1 MATYIRRREFMFTLG
16 GAAAAW
22 PRAVRAQQQPS
33 KPARIGYLSAASA
46 PDVNI
51 ENFRGG
57 MHKFGYAEGPD
68 FVIEPRY
75 AERDYSR
82 FPALIEELLR
92 AKVELIVTGGPS
104 SRAAPLA
111 GRSVPVVF
119 GFSGDPVEA
128 GIVKSF
134 ARPATN
140 ATGMSFLSLDLAA
153 KRVEMLKE
161 AAPTVT
167 RLAVLSNP
175 EHAGEA
181 SEMRVTREAAR
192 NLGLEVVYFP
202 VETDDFFEPTFGK
215 IAGSDC
221 DALIVFPDALTIFHR
236 QAIAVF
242 AQDANL
248 PSIFGWKPYVEAGGL
263 MSYGPNLREAFA
275 RLAFYVD
282 KILKGAKPSDLPV
295 EQPTKLELA
304 INLKTAKALGLT
316 LPMTLQARADE
327 VIE

>member
-1 MATYIRRREFMFTLG
+1 MKRRDFITLVG
-16 GAAAAW
+16 GGVAW
-22 PRAVRAQQQPS
+22 PLAARAQQQPS
-33 KPARIGYLSAASA
+33 KAARIGYLSAASA

-51 ENFRGG
+51 EIFRQG
-57 MHKFGYAEGPD
+57 MRSFGYVEGPD

-128 GIVKSF
+128 GIVTSF

-140 ATGMSFLSLDLAA
+140 ATGMSFLALDLAA

-175 EHAGEA
+175 EHAGEP
-181 SEMRVTREAAR
+181 SELRVTREAAR

-202 VETDDFFEPTFGK
+202 VETDDSFEPTLGK

-221 DALIVFPDALTIFHR
+221 DALVAFPDALTFFHR
-236 QAIAVF
+236 QAIAGF
-242 AQDANL
+242 AKDANL
-248 PSIFGWKPYVEAGGL
+248 PSIFGWKPFVEAGGL

-295 EQPTKLELA
+295 EQPTKFELA

-316 LPMTLQARADE
+316 LPVTLQARADE
-327 VIE
+327 MIE

>member
-1 MATYIRRREFMFTLG
+1 MRRREFIAALG
-16 GAAAAW
+16 GAAAW
-22 PRAVRAQQQPS
+22 PLAARAQQQPS
-33 KPARIGYLSAASA
+33 KAARIGYLSAASA

-51 ENFRGG
+51 EIFRQG
-57 MHKFGYAEGPD
+57 MRSFGYVEGPD

-128 GIVKSF
+128 GIVTSF

-140 ATGMSFLSLDLAA
+140 ATGMSFLALDLAA

-175 EHAGEA
+175 EHAGEP
-181 SEMRVTREAAR
+181 SELRVTREAAR

-202 VETDDFFEPTFGK
+202 VETDDSFEPTFGK

-221 DALIVFPDALTIFHR
+221 DALVAFPDALTIFHR
-236 QAIAVF
+236 QAIAGF
-242 AQDANL
+242 AKDANL
-248 PSIFGWKPYVEAGGL
+248 PSIFGWKPFVEAGGL

-295 EQPTKLELA
+295 ELPTKFELT

-316 LPMTLQARADE
+316 LPVTLQARADE

>member
-1 MATYIRRREFMFTLG
+1 MGQKMKRREFITLLG
-16 GAAAAW
+16 STAAW
-22 PRAVRAQQQPS
+22 PLAVRAQQLPS
-33 KPARIGYLSAASA
+33 KAARIGYLSAASA
-46 PDVNI
+46 PDDNI
-51 ENFRGG
+51 ESFRRG
-57 MHKFGYAEGPD
+57 MRSFGYVEGPD

-104 SRAAPLA
+104 SRVAPLA
-111 GRSVPVVF
+111 GRSVSVVF

-128 GIVKSF
+128 GIIKSF

-140 ATGMSFLSLDLAA
+140 ATGMSFLALDLAA

-161 AAPTVT
+161 VAPTVT

-175 EHAGEA
+175 EHAGDA
-181 SEMRVTREAAR
+181 SELRVTREAAR
-192 NLGLEVVYFP
+192 NLGLVVVHFP
-202 VETDDFFEPTFGK
+202 VETDDLFEPTLGK

-221 DALIVFPDALTIFHR
+221 DALVVFPDALTIFHR
-236 QAIAVF
+236 QAIAGL
-242 AQDANL
+242 AKDANL
-248 PSIFGWKPYVEAGGL
+248 PSVFGWKPYVEAGGL

-282 KILKGAKPSDLPV
+282 KILKGAKPNDLPV

-304 INLKTAKALGLT
+304 INLKTARALGLT

>member
-1 MATYIRRREFMFTLG
+1 MLLG
-16 GAAAAW
+16 GAAAW
-22 PRAVRAQQQPS
+22 PLTARAQQRPS
-33 KPARIGYLSAASA
+33 KAARIGYLSAASA

-51 ENFRGG
+51 DSFRLG
-57 MHKFGYAEGPD
+57 MRSFGYVEGPD

-92 AKVELIVTGGPS
+92 AKVELIVAGGPATQ
-104 SRAAPLA
+104 AAPLA
-111 GRSVPVVF
+111 GRFVPVVF

-128 GIVKSF
+128 GVITSF

-140 ATGMSFLSLDLAA
+140 ATGISFLALDLAA
-153 KRVEMLKE
+153 KRVEILKE
-161 AAPTVT
+161 AAPAIT

-175 EHAGEA
+175 EHAGEP
-181 SEMRVTREAAR
+181 SELRVTREAAR

-202 VETDDFFEPTFGK
+202 VGTDDFFEPTFGK

-221 DALIVFPDALTIFHR
+221 DGLVVFPDALTIFHR
-236 QAIAVF
+236 QAIGGF
-242 AQDANL
+242 AKDANL

-304 INLKTAKALGLT
+304 VNLKTAKALGLT
-316 LPMTLQARADE
+316 LPVTLQARADE

>member
-1 MATYIRRREFMFTLG
+1 VNRRSFITLLG
-16 GAAAAW
+16 GASAVW
-22 PRAVRAQQQPS
+22 PLPVRAQQQPS
-33 KPARIGYLSAASA
+33 KAARIGYLSAASA
-46 PDVNI
+46 PDLNI
-51 ENFRGG
+51 ESFKRG
-57 MHKFGYAEGPD
+57 MRSFGYVEGPD

-119 GFSGDPVEA
+119 GFSGDPIEA
-128 GIVKSF
+128 GIVTSF

-140 ATGMSFLSLDLAA
+140 ATGMSFLALDLAA
-153 KRVEMLKE
+153 KRIEMLKE
-161 AAPTVT
+161 AAPTIT

-175 EHAGEA
+175 EHAGEP
-181 SEMRVTREAAR
+181 SELRVTREAAR
-192 NLGLEVVYFP
+192 NVGLEVVYFP

-221 DALIVFPDALTIFHR
+221 DALAVFPDALTIFHR
-236 QAIAVF
+236 QAIAIF
-242 AQDANL
+242 AKDANL
-248 PSIFGWKPYVEAGGL
+248 PSMFGWKPYVEAGGL
-263 MSYGPNLREAFA
+263 MSYGPILREAFA

-304 INLKTAKALGLT
+304 VNLKTAKALGLT

-327 VIE
+327 VLE